1 MAIKSLK
8 DFYQTVRNNGLR
20 TNHEF
25 QIELAGIPIGQ
36 DNFEKYIVYAQSAGM
51 PGRTIEAQPTP
62 FYGFDF
68 QVPTNTKYEQTWTVT
83 IRADKDLKTREMFE
97 DWFDYVADLRK
108 STGGQKG
115 LIPSGSY
122 GIVHLLSPEFFN
134 EGGSADV
141 SRTYR
146 LEGLFPTELGALT
159 LDHSDNGISTFD
171 VTLMFQYWYPT
182 DSGGSTS
189 DSEDPLR

>member
-8 DFYQTVRNNGLR
+8 NFYDTVRNKGLR

-25 QIELAGIPIGQ
+25 QIEFAGVPVAQ
-36 DNFEKYIVYAQSAGM
+36 SDFEEFVVYAQSAGM

-62 FYGFDF
+62 FYGFEF
-68 QVPTNTKYEQTWTVT
+68 QVPTNTKYEQTWTITV
-83 IRADKDLKTREMFE
+83 RADKDLKSRVMFE
-97 DWFDYVADLRK
+97 EWFDYIADLRK
-108 STGGQKG
+108 STGGKKG
-115 LIPSGSY
+115 LIPQGSY
-122 GIVHLLSPEFFN
+122 GVVHMLSPEFFN
-134 EGGSADV
+134 NDQAEV

-171 VTLMFQYWYPT
+171 VTLMFQYWFPT
-182 DSGGSTS
+182 DRGGSTS
-189 DSEDPLR
+189 DANDPLR